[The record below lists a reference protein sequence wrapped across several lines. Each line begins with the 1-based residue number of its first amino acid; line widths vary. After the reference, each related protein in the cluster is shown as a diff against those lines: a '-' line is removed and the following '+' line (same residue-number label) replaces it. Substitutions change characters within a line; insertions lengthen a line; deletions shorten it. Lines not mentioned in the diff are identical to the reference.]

1 METVEISTEEEAA
14 SEARVLVLK
23 LIMAPDR
30 FTVIEMGRL
39 KQIMRNEGY
48 LVD

>member
-1 METVEISTEEEAA
+1 VETIEIPTEEEAA
-14 SEARVLVLK
+14 SEAKALCLK
-23 LIMAPDR
+23 LLLCPTK

-48 LVD
+48 LD